1 MKQRLQDDLKAAMK
15 NRDERRTMTLRG
27 VLAEITRIEKDVCR
41 EANENEIAQVLKRE
55 RARRE
60 EALEFARKANRADLI
75 ALNETDARVLDA
87 YIPARL
93 GADDLKA
100 AIAEQIGAGTNQ
112 MGPLMKA
119 LREKFGARLDGK
131 MASELVKEALARA
144 AQ

>member
-15 NRDERRTMTLRG
+15 SRDERRTMTLRG

-75 ALNETDARVLDA
+75 ALNEADARVLDG
-87 YIPARL
+87 YIPAGL
-93 GADDLKA
+93 SAEEMKA
-100 AIAEQIGAGTNQ
+100 AIDEQIAAGTNQ

-144 AQ
+144 KR

>member
-15 NRDERRTMTLRG
+15 SRDERRTMTLRG

-75 ALNETDARVLDA
+75 ALNEADARVLDA
-87 YIPARL
+87 YIPAGL
-93 GADDLKA
+93 SADEVKA
-100 AIAEQIGAGTNQ
+100 AIAGQIAAGTNQ

-144 AQ
+144 TQ

>member
-15 NRDERRTMTLRG
+15 SRDERRTMTLRG

-41 EANENEIAQVLKRE
+41 QANENEIAQVLKRE

-87 YIPARL
+87 YIPAGL

-144 AQ
+144 TQ